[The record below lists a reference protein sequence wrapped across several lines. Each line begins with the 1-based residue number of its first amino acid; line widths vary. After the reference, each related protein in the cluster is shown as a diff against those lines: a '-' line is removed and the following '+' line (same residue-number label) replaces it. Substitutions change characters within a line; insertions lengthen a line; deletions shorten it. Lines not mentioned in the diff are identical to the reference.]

1 MKEFKEVRGFN
12 YQPSYEATGYA
23 IWRDFKP
30 EVIERELGLGK
41 KHFPGMNTVRL
52 WLPLD
57 AFAVDADELA
67 QNFEALLAIVD
78 RHELKAVPTLFN
90 NWHAFP
96 DFGGVTENMVRY
108 YFRGSGKSDSA
119 SDDLMGLYLDRI
131 VGEHAADDRI
141 LVWDL
146 CNEPFL
152 NDGDQELLVSWL
164 THTYHVCK
172 RLGAQQPIGVSVCG
186 YAVERVELVE
196 AISDVLLIHPYHVAN
211 APAPLD
217 ELIEYGRQR
226 GKALLA
232 TECCWGSLDDQERV
246 ATVAADLGVLSERGI
261 GFLVH
266 ALHESLVAD
275 LHRPQYGLGSNAG
288 DMACIN
294 MDGSL
299 RPGHEIFNQ
308 F

>member
-1 MKEFKEVRGFN
+1 MEEFKEVRGFN

-23 IWRDFKP
+23 IWRDFRL

-41 KHFPGMNTVRL
+41 KYFPRMNTVRL
-52 WLPLD
+52 WLPFD
-57 AFAVDADELA
+57 AFAVDADEFA

-90 NWHAFP
+90 NWHSVP
-96 DFGGVTENMVRY
+96 DFGGVAEEMLRHWL
-108 YFRGSGKSDSA
+108 RDSGNSDNTSGGV
-119 SDDLMGLYLDRI
+119 MTLYLDRI
-131 VGEHAADDRI
+131 VGEHAQDGRI

-146 CNEPFL
+146 CNEPF
-152 NDGDQELLVSWL
+152 NNGDRELFVSWL
-164 THTYHVCK
+164 THTYQICK
-172 RLGAQQPIGVSVCG
+172 RLGAQQPIGVSVQ
-186 YAVERVELVE
+186 ASLELLDLVE
-196 AISDVLLIHPYHVAN
+196 EISDVLLIHPYYA
-211 APAPLD
+211 ATAPLD
-217 ELIEYGRQR
+217 KLVEYGRRR

-246 ATVAADLGVLSERGI
+246 AIVAADLGVLSEHGI

-275 LHRPQYGLGSNAG
+275 LHRPQYGPVGSPG
-288 DMACIN
+288 YMAFIN

-299 RPGHEIFNQ
+299 RLGHEIFNQ